1 MNRMNNFRAGEI
13 TTGVL
18 VTLGVGAF
26 MAVSGFFAKAWF
38 TDTRIE
44 MAGIKQSQAE
54 TFKIDGQ
61 QTTDISVLKSQIMG
75 IDARTTR
82 TEDKIDLLLKNQG
95 LIYKEKNVKK

>member
-1 MNRMNNFRAGEI
+1 MNNKGIVNTTTLI
-13 TTGVL
+13 TFGIGTI
-18 VTLGVGAF
+18 

-38 TDTRIE
+38 TDTRTE
-44 MAGIKQSQAE
+44 LAGIKQSQAE